1 MSARDGCVYSLN
13 VNGFDVKAEY
23 TREEA
28 VRILDGTLDA
38 LLEIHKNTA
47 APQRTIAFFAGP
59 PGAGKSTLALSL
71 EKRAHE
77 RNLPAFVQSLGLD
90 GFHLKSD
97 RLKNTYIVLDGRRV
111 LLNDIKGASETF
123 DAKGFKEAVEQV
135 KRGGEMIWPVYD
147 RMKHD
152 VSDGGIRV
160 TGDILLIEGNWL
172 LYPGLW
178 EEARKLSSIS
188 FSITAPVELLK
199 KRLIQRKMRGGYTFN
214 QALSWYERVD
224 GPNVRAFYK
233 NSRRADRTIE
243 QDEAGRWKLPL

>member
-13 VNGFDVKAEY
+13 VNGFDVKAEF
-23 TREEA
+23 TQEEA
-28 VRILDGTLDA
+28 GRILDGTLDA
-38 LLEIHKNTA
+38 LLKIHKNA
-47 APQRTIAFFAGP
+47 DAPQRTIAFFAGP

-77 RNLPAFVQSLGLD
+77 RNLSALVQCLGLD
-90 GFHLKSD
+90 GFHLKSE

-123 DAKGFKEAVEQV
+123 DAKGFIEACEKV
-135 KRGGEMIWPVYD
+135 KRGGEVIWPVYD

-152 VSDGGIRV
+152 VSDCGLRV

-178 EEARKLSSIS
+178 EEARRFSSIS
-188 FSITAPVELLK
+188 YCVSAPGELLK
-199 KRLIQRKMRGGYTFN
+199 KRLIQRKMRGGYTHD

-224 GPNVRAFYK
+224 GPNVRAFYE
-233 NSRRADRTIE
+233 NSRNADRTIE
-243 QDEAGRWKLPL
+243 QDEAGHWKLPL